1 MLVGAQALR
10 RPRDRHRLP
19 RRQRPRHTARAHR
32 REQRQPPHR
41 LPHAD
46 PAPRGPQPGPAGHGA
61 RARAVGA
68 FQRPGAR
75 IAVEGARTDG
85 RGRAQK
91 PQERLPGPGREGD
104 HALGRLLV
112 GRRHP
117 RPRRARQ
124 DHGAR
129 RGGVPRRPRRPGR
142 ARRRQLGQGAAERLG
157 VQPGRGAVQEG
168 QRRAAGIRLRQGD
181 AAPALRARGRLPPH
195 GRERRADPRGRRA
208 GPRAQRPLGAEQA
221 LLGARDLR
229 EVRRRVHRGVRAQD
243 GDVGAAR
250 PGGRRGLPST
260 RGGARLHGDERAHAA
275 QDPLR
280 GRSRVRRCRRQ
291 PTRGPRGDEQ
301 QRILAAERQRAQQ
314 EHRRERGRR

>member
-32 REQRQPPHR
+32 GEQREPPHR

-46 PAPRGPQPGPAGHGA
+46 PAPRGPQPRPAGHGA
-61 RARAVGA
+61 RARPVGPL
-68 FQRPGAR
+68 QRPGAR
-75 IAVEGARTDG
+75 IAVEGARARG
-85 RGRAQK
+85 SGRAQE
-91 PQERLPGPGREGD
+91 PQERLPGPGRKGD

-129 RGGVPRRPRRPGR
+129 RGGVPRHPRRPGR
-142 ARRRQLGQGAAERLG
+142 ARRRQLGQGEAGRLG

-168 QRRAAGIRLRQGD
+168 QRRAPGVRLRQGD
-181 AAPALRARGRLPPH
+181 APPALRARGRLPSH
-195 GRERRADPRGRRA
+195 GRERRAHPRGSRA
-208 GPRAQRPLGAEQA
+208 RARAQRPLGAEQA

-229 EVRRRVHRGVRAQD
+229 EVRCRVDRGVRPQD
-243 GDVGAAR
+243 GDA
-250 PGGRRGLPST
+250 
-260 RGGARLHGDERAHAA
+260 
-275 QDPLR
+275 
-280 GRSRVRRCRRQ
+280 
-291 PTRGPRGDEQ
+291 
-301 QRILAAERQRAQQ
+301 
-314 EHRRERGRR
+314 

>member
-19 RRQRPRHTARAHR
+19 RRQRPRHTPRAHR
-32 REQRQPPHR
+32 SEQREPPHG

-46 PAPRGPQPGPAGHGA
+46 PAPRGPQPRPSGHGP
-61 RARAVGA
+61 RARAVGPL
-68 FQRPGAR
+68 QRPGAR
-75 IAVEGARTDG
+75 IAVEGARARR
-85 RGRAQK
+85 RGRAQES
-91 PQERLPGPGREGD
+91 QERLPGPCREGD
-104 HALGRLLV
+104 HALWRLLV

-129 RGGVPRRPRRPGR
+129 RGGVPRHPRRPGR
-142 ARRRQLGQGAAERLG
+142 ARRRQLGQGEAGRLG

-168 QRRAAGIRLRQGD
+168 QRRAPGVRLRQGD
-181 AAPALRARGRLPPH
+181 APPAVRARRRLPPH
-195 GRERRADPRGRRA
+195 GREHRAHPRGRRA

-229 EVRRRVHRGVRAQD
+229 EVRRRVDRGVRSQD
-243 GDVGAAR
+243 GDARAPR
-250 PGGRRGLPST
+250 PGGRRGVPPP
-260 RGGARLHGDERAHAA
+260 RGCASLHSGERPHAP

-280 GRSRVRRCRRQ
+280 ERRQARRSRRQ
-291 PTRGPRGDEQ
+291 P
-301 QRILAAERQRAQQ
+301 ARQPA
-314 EHRRERGRR
+314 

>member
-1 MLVGAQALR
+1 MSAQALR

-32 REQRQPPHR
+32 GEQREPPHR

-46 PAPRGPQPGPAGHGA
+46 PAPRGPQPGPSGHGP
-61 RARAVGA
+61 RARAVEA

-75 IAVEGARTDG
+75 IAVEGTRTG
-85 RGRAQK
+85 RRGRAQE

-129 RGGVPRRPRRPGR
+129 RGGVPRYPRRPGR
-142 ARRRQLGQGAAERLG
+142 ARRRQLGQGAAGRLG

-168 QRRAAGIRLRQGD
+168 QRRAPGFRLRQGD
-181 AAPALRARGRLPPH
+181 APPTLRARGRLPSH
-195 GRERRADPRGRRA
+195 GRERRAHPRGRRA
-208 GPRAQRPLGAEQA
+208 RPRAQRPLGAEQA

-229 EVRRRVHRGVRAQD
+229 EVRRRVHRGVRSQD
-243 GDVGAAR
+243 GYARAAR
-250 PGGRRGLPST
+250 PDGRRGYRRLEAARAYMAENELMPLKT
-260 RGGARLHGDERAHAA
+260 RYGD
-275 QDPLR
+275 DR
-280 GRSRVRRCRRQ
+280 GRGAAEGSSRECRRE
-291 PTRGPRGDEQ
+291 DEQ

-314 EHRRERGRR
+314 DQRRERGRR